1 MNKYI
6 EFSRV
11 NPPRTLV
18 PVNNNAVG
26 SHNELLPNTEYKPE
40 TPKLIKRVKKS
51 IVRQRQT
58 TYDDPN
64 KSRETPLHPPYMS
77 YESDS
82 IQGKSI
88 MSTGTLSF

>member
-40 TPKLIKRVKKS
+40 PPKLIKRVKKALFDNDKQLMMIRIKQEKHHYIS
-51 IVRQRQT
+51 HI
-58 TYDDPN
+58 
-64 KSRETPLHPPYMS
+64 
-77 YESDS
+77 
-82 IQGKSI
+82 
-88 MSTGTLSF
+88 

>member
-26 SHNELLPNTEYKPE
+26 SHNELLPNTEYNPDP
-40 TPKLIKRVKKS
+40 PKLIKRVKKS

-64 KSRETPLHPPYMS
+64 EARETPLHPPYMS

-88 MSTGTLSF
+88 MSTGPLSF

>member
-18 PVNNNAVG
+18 PVNYNAVG
-26 SHNELLPNTEYKPE
+26 SHNELLPNTEYNPDP
-40 TPKLIKRVKKS
+40 PKLIKRVKKN

-58 TYDDPN
+58 TYN
-64 KSRETPLHPPYMS
+64 KTSEEKHC
-77 YESDS
+77 
-82 IQGKSI
+82 
-88 MSTGTLSF
+88 STTTNNL

>member
-11 NPPRTLV
+11 KPPMTLV
-18 PVNNNAVG
+18 PVNYNAVG
-26 SHNELLPNTEYKPE
+26 SHNELLPNTEYNPE
-40 TPKLIKRVKKS
+40 PPKLIKRVKKS

-58 TYDDPN
+58 TYDNPH
-64 KSRETPLHPPYMS
+64 KARETQLHPPYMS

-88 MSTGTLSF
+88 MSTGPLSF

>member
-18 PVNNNAVG
+18 PVNYNAVG

-40 TPKLIKRVKKS
+40 PPKLIKRVKKS

-64 KSRETPLHPPYMS
+64 EARETPLHPPYMS

-88 MSTGTLSF
+88 MNTVPVSF

>member
-18 PVNNNAVG
+18 PVNYNAVG
-26 SHNELLPNTEYKPE
+26 SHNELLQNTEYNPDP
-40 TPKLIKRVKKS
+40 PKLIKRVKKS

-64 KSRETPLHPPYMS
+64 KARETPLHPPYMS

-88 MSTGTLSF
+88 MNTGPLSF